1 MSDLSA
7 ASLVAVRDCLGL
19 QSGEQFLVL
28 TDPSRRR
35 LAEALAAAGRTCG
48 AETLLLEMA
57 ERSGHGV
64 EPPSAVVAAMCAAQA
79 VLCPTAKSLT
89 HTKARRDAVA
99 AGARV
104 ATMPGITEEMLV
116 RTMAVDVRRV
126 VDDTTRVAAV
136 LTAGKLARLTTPA
149 GTDLRLPIDG
159 IAAIASTGVITERGA
174 WGNLPS
180 GEAYLRPEE
189 GKSEGVLVVDGSMA
203 GIGIVGGPLR
213 IRVEAGRAVS
223 FEGPDAARLQ
233 ALLDPHGPLARNVAE
248 LGVGT
253 NYGAR
258 LSGEILED
266 EKVAGTAHVAF
277 GNNASMG
284 GSVTVPVHLDGIVL
298 RPTLRV
304 DDRLVLEDGRLVL

>member
-1 MSDLSA
+1 LTDLA
-7 ASLVAVRDCLGL
+7 GACLVAVRDCLGVGA
-19 QSGEQFLVL
+19 GEQFLVL
-28 TDPSRRR
+28 TDPSHRR
-35 LAEALAAAGRTCG
+35 LAEALAAAGRECG

-64 EPPSAVVAAMCAAQA
+64 EPPPAVVAAMCAAQV

-104 ATMPGITEEMLV
+104 ATMPGITEEMLI
-116 RTMAVDVRRV
+116 RTMAVDVGRV
-126 VDDTTRVAAV
+126 VDDTKRVTAV

-203 GIGIVGGPLR
+203 GIGIVAGPLR

-223 FEGPDAARLQ
+223 FEGPDAVRLQ
-233 ALLDPHGPLARNVAE
+233 ALLDPHGPLGRNVAE

-298 RPTLRV
+298 RPTLRI
-304 DDRLVLEDGRLVL
+304 DDRLVLEDGRLVV

>member
-1 MSDLSA
+1 MTQLA
-7 ASLVAVRDCLGL
+7 GACLVAVRDCLGL
-19 QSGEQFLVL
+19 RAGEQLLVV
-28 TDPSRRR
+28 TDPTRRTI
-35 LAEALAAAGRTCG
+35 AAALAAAGRECG
-48 AETLLLEMA
+48 AEVVLVEMA
-57 ERSGHGV
+57 ERAQSGA
-64 EPPSAVVAAMCAAQA
+64 EPPGAVTAAMCAADA

-104 ATMPGITEEMLV
+104 GTMPGITEEILI
-116 RTMAVDVRRV
+116 RTMAVDYRRV
-126 VDDTTRVAAV
+126 VDDTRRVTEL
-136 LTAGKLARLTTPA
+136 LTAGKTARLTNPA
-149 GTDLRLPIDG
+149 GTDLLLPIDG
-159 IAAIASTGVITERGA
+159 IAAIASTGVITQKGA

-189 GKSEGVLVVDGSMA
+189 GKASGVLVVDGAMA
-203 GIGIVGGPLR
+203 GIGLVHGPLVVR
-213 IRVEAGRAVS
+213 IAEGRAVS

-233 ALLDPHGPLARNVAE
+233 ELLDKHGPLGRTVAE

-258 LSGEILED
+258 LTGEILED

-284 GSVTVPVHLDGIVL
+284 GTVTVAVHLDGIVL
-298 RPTLRV
+298 RPTLRI
-304 DDRLVLEDGRLVL
+304 DDRVVLEDGRLAV